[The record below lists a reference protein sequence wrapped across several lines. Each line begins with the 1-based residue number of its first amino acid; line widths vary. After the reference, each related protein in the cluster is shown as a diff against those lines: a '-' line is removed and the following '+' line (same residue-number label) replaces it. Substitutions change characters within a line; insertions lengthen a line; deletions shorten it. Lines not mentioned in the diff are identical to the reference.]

1 MEQDTGF
8 AELLRRRID
17 QAAIAP
23 RRLEPGECRTTGG
36 RPCHLCHAYRLS
48 YADELPLKMLA
59 LAEFWRGICPEGPGL
74 APLRPSPHGRR
85 YRSLTK
91 RKVFLDGK
99 RRFLGLIDPDSQR
112 TGGGLE
118 VSICAIEPEIH
129 GRIFSACA
137 GQLNRPHTKVLAS
150 CLRYVIVR
158 GGEDAPAVI
167 LSVEEISPTVVREAN
182 GLSRAITRAVP
193 SVNGVFLFED
203 TSDGRY
209 YLGAGSAPS
218 AHVFRKLFGAREL
231 SVTIAGIRFA
241 FHPLAFSQVNA
252 GGAGVLVR
260 TAEELLRPSKDQRLL
275 DLYCGYGLFGLSL
288 APLVRQVTG
297 IESSPHSVAA
307 AIAMSRSRGV
317 RHARFF
323 RDGVS
328 AESLSRHAGAPGPL
342 DLVVLDP
349 PRGGTERG
357 VIEAVAERRPV
368 RVLHIFCNTEVISRE
383 LARWKEYSYAVSA
396 AVPVDMFPGTAAVE
410 IMTLL
415 EKRG

>member
-1 MEQDTGF
+1 MEQHTGF
-8 AELLRRRID
+8 AELLRRQID
-17 QAAIAP
+17 QAAVAP
-23 RRLEPGECRTTGG
+23 RRLEPGECRTTDG
-36 RPCHLCHAYRLS
+36 RPCRLCHASRLT
-48 YADELPLKMLA
+48 YADELPLKVQA
-59 LAEFWRGICPEGPGL
+59 LGEFWRGVCPEGPTL
-74 APLRPSPHGRR
+74 APLRPSPRGRG
-85 YRSLTK
+85 YRSVTK
-91 RKVFLDGK
+91 RKVFLDGR

-118 VSICAIEPEIH
+118 VAICAIEPAIH
-129 GRIFSACA
+129 GKILSACG
-137 GQLNRPHTKVLAS
+137 GQLNRPHMKALAS

-167 LSVEEISPTVVREAN
+167 LSVEEITPAVVREAN
-182 GLSRAITRAVP
+182 SLSRALTRAAP
-193 SVNGVFLFED
+193 SITGVFLFED

-209 YLGAGSAPS
+209 YLGAGAAPS

-252 GGAGVLVR
+252 EGAGILVR

-297 IESSPHSVAA
+297 IESSPHSVTA
-307 AIAMSRSRGV
+307 AIAIARSRGV

-349 PRGGTERG
+349 PRGGTESG
-357 VIEAVAERRPV
+357 VIEAVAERQPV
-368 RVLHIFCNTEVISRE
+368 RALHIFCNTEVIARE
-383 LARWKEYSYAVSA
+383 LGRWKENGYAVTA

-410 IMTLL
+410 IVTLL

>member
-1 MEQDTGF
+1 MEQHTGF

-36 RPCHLCHAYRLS
+36 KQCRLCHASRLS
-48 YADELPLKMLA
+48 YADELPLKVQA
-59 LAEFWRGICPEGPGL
+59 LGEFWAGICPEGPTL
-74 APLRPSPHGRR
+74 APLRPSPRGRG
-85 YRSLTK
+85 YRSVSK
-91 RKVFLDGK
+91 RKVFLDGR

-118 VSICAIEPEIH
+118 VAICAIEPEIH
-129 GRIFSACA
+129 LKIFSACA
-137 GQLNRPHTKVLAS
+137 GQLNRPHTKTLAS

-158 GGEDAPAVI
+158 GGVQAPAVI
-167 LSVEEISPTVVREAN
+167 LSVEEISPVVVREAN
-182 GLSRAITRAVP
+182 GLSRALTRAVP
-193 SVNGVFLFED
+193 SITGVFLFED

-209 YLGAGSAPS
+209 YLGAGAAPS

-231 SVTIAGIRFA
+231 SATIAGIRFA

-252 GGAGVLVR
+252 EGAGILVR

-307 AIAMSRSRGV
+307 AIAIARARGV

-328 AESLSRHAGAPGPL
+328 AGSLSRHAGAPGPL

-349 PRGGTERG
+349 PRGGTENG

-368 RVLHIFCNTEVISRE
+368 RALHIFCNTEVIARE
-383 LARWKEYSYAVSA
+383 LARWKENGYAVSA
-396 AVPVDMFPGTAAVE
+396 AVPVDMFPGTATVE
-410 IMTLL
+410 ILTLL